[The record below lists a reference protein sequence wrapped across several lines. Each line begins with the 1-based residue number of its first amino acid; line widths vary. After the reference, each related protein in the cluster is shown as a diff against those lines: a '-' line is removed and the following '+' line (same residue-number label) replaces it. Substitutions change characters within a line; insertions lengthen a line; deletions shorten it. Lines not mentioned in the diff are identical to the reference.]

1 KCKNLLAFEIKSKNY
16 IHLYTDNDTSDAKKA
31 RINLINLR
39 IKHLNLD
46 KDYNLPKV
54 ISSDSHTLIGLGKN
68 ADGEDKLTRYKVDEL
83 NFHSVKIALQ
93 YYESRIRLENQIPSQ
108 RPYIKEI
115 KLSGGLFKDAHI
127 N

>member
-1 KCKNLLAFEIKSKNY
+1 MIQLNLKRKNKL
-16 IHLYTDNDTSDAKKA
+16 TP
-31 RINLINLR
+31 NLR

-83 NFHSVKIALQ
+83 NFHSVKICITVL
-93 YYESRIRLENQIPSQ
+93 RIKN
-108 RPYIKEI
+108 
-115 KLSGGLFKDAHI
+115 
-127 N
+127 